1 MELNLEDVIFL
12 RLALIGKD
20 FDEDLLLGLTCR
32 EGDLSLHRFVI
43 FVRDG
48 RSLNLSWGGGLEGD
62 LHLTITAGKSVNLD
76 LSVPFVW
83 VHQHGP
89 FLEPDDAWLI
99 VIDDCHSSLCVLAF
113 QSFP

>member
-1 MELNLEDVIFL
+1 MNLEDVIFL
-12 RLALIGKD
+12 RLALIGQD
-20 FDEDLLLGLTCR
+20 LDEDLLLGLTCR

-48 RSLNLSWGGGLEGD
+48 SSLNLSRSGGLEGD
-62 LHLTITAGKSVNLD
+62 LHLTITTRQSVDLD

-99 VIDDCHSSLCVLAF
+99 VIDNCHSRLCVLAF
-113 QSFP
+113 KSFP